1 MKNNLII
8 NVIFAFLVFFGLAS
22 CDDRE
27 LVQVDNSVAPI
38 VMNLSNDSII
48 LDQNYPDNPVLSV
61 TWTQAKY
68 TVPAEINYKIEA
80 SATADFK
87 KPFTVSTVSQS
98 LRTATYTVGQVNNAA
113 QTLGLTTGVKGKLF
127 LRVSSYLGAENLK
140 AVSNVTNVQVTPY
153 ALQYP
158 TFYLVGAA
166 SYVGWNSGTAQEL
179 YKKDNMSYI
188 YSYLGQDEFRFLG
201 QQAWD
206 PVNYSLD
213 NPSIKSAYKY
223 FKQTSTNIV
232 LGSSDEN
239 MKFTGNP
246 GIYKISIDADGNVR
260 SIDAKAS
267 PLGFNYPNLYAVG
280 TINGWNAANAVQ
292 MTKIEEGV
300 FELVTDL
307 PDASELKF
315 LGQKDFAALEWGNI
329 LKDNDGNSGFLGPK
343 GDNSNI
349 KFNGG
354 GSSYKITVNLKAGT
368 YKFVKQ

>member
-1 MKNNLII
+1 MKNNHII
-8 NVIFAFLVFFGLAS
+8 NAIFAFLVFFGLAS

-27 LVQVDNSVAPI
+27 LVQVDNSTAPI
-38 VMNLSNDSII
+38 VMNLSNDSIK
-48 LDQNYPDNPVLSV
+48 LDQNYPDNPVLNV
-61 TWTQAKY
+61 TWSQATY

-87 KPFTVSTVSQS
+87 KPFTISTVSQS
-98 LRTATYTVGQVNNAA
+98 LRTATYTVGQVNTAA
-113 QTLGLTTGVKGKLF
+113 QTLGLATGVKGKLF

-153 ALQYP
+153 ALEYP

-166 SYVGWNSGTAQEL
+166 SYVGWNSGVAQEL

-213 NPSIKSAYKY
+213 NPSIKAAYRY
-223 FKQTSTNIV
+223 FKQTSTNIIM
-232 LGSSDEN
+232 GGSDEN
-239 MKFTGNP
+239 MKFTAP
-246 GIYKISIDADGNVR
+246 AGIYKISIDADGNVQ

-267 PLGFNYPNLYAVG
+267 AQGFDYANIYAVG
-280 TINGWNAANAVQ
+280 TINGWDAATAVQ
-292 MTKIEEGV
+292 MTKIKEGV
-300 FELVTDL
+300 FELVTNL
-307 PDASELKF
+307 TDASELKF
-315 LGQKDFAALEWGNI
+315 LGQQSWTGLEWGNI
-329 LKDNDGNSGFLGPK
+329 LKNNDGNSGFLGPK
-343 GDNSNI
+343 DDNSNI

-354 GSSYKITVNLKAGT
+354 GSSYKITVDLKAGT
-368 YKFVKQ
+368 HKFVKQ